1 MNEERLIRR
10 DRMRFIKNTASSRL
24 ALLAILLNVLFFISI
39 YKVNNDAYY
48 TWWMGVSI
56 LYNLVFM
63 LLTFLA
69 SEGVKKYNVRYSL
82 LLIGL
87 GIGQIVRIFIFPA
100 MMRVRTYTENIPV
113 YKYSKRTKTETFDH
127 FDKVVKV
134 VMSPD
139 QYTRLVIYLCLS
151 ALCLL
156 AAALINWYKNREL
169 QAHISASGLKQA

>member
-1 MNEERLIRR
+1 
-10 DRMRFIKNTASSRL
+10 
-24 ALLAILLNVLFFISI
+24 
-39 YKVNNDAYY
+39 
-48 TWWMGVSI
+48 
-56 LYNLVFM
+56 
-63 LLTFLA
+63 
-69 SEGVKKYNVRYSL
+69 
-82 LLIGL
+82 
-87 GIGQIVRIFIFPA
+87 